1 MEERNKHIPFTN
13 IMSLFTIGVIC
24 RHCGTAQFFEGPE
37 GLPTSTQNNFFWVEA
52 QLIFGGT
59 QLLYF
64 SFLGKE
70 KEKG

>member
-1 MEERNKHIPFTN
+1 M
-13 IMSLFTIGVIC
+13 LGVIC